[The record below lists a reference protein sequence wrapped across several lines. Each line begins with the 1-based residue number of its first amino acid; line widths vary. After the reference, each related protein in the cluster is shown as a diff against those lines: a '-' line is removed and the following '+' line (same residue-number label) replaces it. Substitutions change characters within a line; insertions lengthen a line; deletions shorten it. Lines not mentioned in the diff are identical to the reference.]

1 MSRLKEIL
9 FNPIWLVIL
18 AIVLF
23 FGSCAWSVDNV
34 PRLAF
39 IASGLLF
46 VFLGW
51 ATLGMGAD
59 GRKLSWML
67 IPSGI
72 ILVVFGI
79 FVV

>member
-1 MSRLKEIL
+1 MSKLKEII

-23 FGSCAWSVDNV
+23 FGSCAWSVNNA
-34 PRLAF
+34 PKLAF
-39 IASGLLF
+39 LASGLLF

-51 ATLGMGAD
+51 ATLGMGED
-59 GRKLSWML
+59 GRKMSWML

-72 ILVVFGI
+72 VLVVFGI
-79 FVV
+79 IVV